1 MRNKYLIKL
10 YVKAH
15 YWWYHFKNKN
25 RGLIIMDS
33 EHDGVDY
40 TKLGTWI
47 GIMLGGGIF
56 WYSIFFNG
64 FFITITWL
72 IVVSAI
78 IALCF
83 RMWDMRI

>member
-1 MRNKYLIKL
+1 
-10 YVKAH
+10 
-15 YWWYHFKNKN
+15 
-25 RGLIIMDS
+25 MDS

-64 FFITITWL
+64 FFITILWL

-83 RMWDMRI
+83 RMWDLRL